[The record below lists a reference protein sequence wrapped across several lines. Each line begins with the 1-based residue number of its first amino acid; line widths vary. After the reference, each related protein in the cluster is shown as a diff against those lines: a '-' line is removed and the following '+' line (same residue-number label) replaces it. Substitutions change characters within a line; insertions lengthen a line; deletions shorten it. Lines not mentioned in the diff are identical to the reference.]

1 MRAIWGALRRYT
13 QRFMVD
19 MVRWQGTTTKTA
31 HRRNLPARRAAN
43 AQTITM
49 NIRRRWMVT

>member
-1 MRAIWGALRRYT
+1 MRVIWDALRRHT
-13 QRFMVD
+13 Q
-19 MVRWQGTTTKTA
+19 RWQGTTIKTA

>member
-1 MRAIWGALRRYT
+1 MRSIWDALRRHT

-19 MVRWQGTTTKTA
+19 VVRWQGTTTKTA